1 MSYQEDIENMTTGK
15 KDATNFGAILLRL
28 ILKADLHNLALLRK
42 AFPNAVKVAEHW
54 RETGKSLYLPYD

>member
-15 KDATNFGAILLRL
+15 KDSTNFGAILMHL

-42 AFPNAVKVAEHW
+42 SYPNAVKVAAHW
-54 RETGKSLYLPYD
+54 RETGKYLFLPYD